1 MSGIVEYP
9 LRAPMPTGI
18 LQHMGM
24 GGTSAFTRPRCAGDS
39 QGMGLPEGSHKL
51 VAHPVVSPAMKP
63 SSQPRKP
70 FSTFSVDSLIGD
82 SSRHKDTD
90 TSKASQSPGI
100 PCSSTP
106 VAPIRICSPS
116 SRTHTCSPSSRTHIC
131 SPDPASRTS
140 TGSPAS
146 RTPTCSPSSRTPTGS
161 PSSRTHNSSPV
172 PTNRLTEGNPAS
184 PPHKHS
190 PFTVDGL
197 LGKDANPTTTTAQ
210 PTTGVFTHPYLQA
223 NAETNKWQK
232 TGIAFPPW
240 LPSPTFTTPPRK
252 CTMCSCM

>member
-1 MSGIVEYP
+1 
-9 LRAPMPTGI
+9 MPTGI
-18 LQHMGM
+18 LQHM
-24 GGTSAFTRPRCAGDS
+24 GGTSAFTRPRGAGDT
-39 QGMGLPEGSHKL
+39 QGMVLPEGSHALPL

-63 SSQPRKP
+63 SRKP

-90 TSKASQSPGI
+90 TSKASQSPGT
-100 PCSSTP
+100 PCSLSPGAPSISICTP
-106 VAPIRICSPS
+106 P
-116 SRTHTCSPSSRTHIC
+116 SRTHTCSPASRTPTC
-131 SPDPASRTS
+131 SPASRTP
-140 TGSPAS
+140 TCSPPS

-172 PTNRLTEGNPAS
+172 PTNRLTEGNPES

-223 NAETNKWQK
+223 NAEANKWQT
-232 TGIAFPPW
+232 TGVAFPPW
-240 LPSPTFTTPPRK
+240 LPSPTFTSPPRK
-252 CTMCSCM
+252 CTICSCWYRAQYS